1 MGLGKQE
8 IRLGKQEIRLEKQI
22 RDLTMNVLLWLLKG
36 FAFYPVTSNR
46 DPLSSFKPPSN
57 MISFACL

>member
-8 IRLGKQEIRLEKQI
+8 IRLERQI
-22 RDLTMNVLLWLLKG
+22 RGLTMNVLVRFLKG
-36 FAFYPVTSNR
+36 FVFCPVTSNR
-46 DPLSSFKPPSN
+46 DPLSSFKLLSN